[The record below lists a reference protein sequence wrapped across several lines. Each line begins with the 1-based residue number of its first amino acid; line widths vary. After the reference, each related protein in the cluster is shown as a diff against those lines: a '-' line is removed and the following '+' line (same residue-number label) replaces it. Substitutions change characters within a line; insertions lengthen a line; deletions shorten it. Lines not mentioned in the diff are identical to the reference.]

1 MKAIADLVILGARV
15 HDIRFPTSDTLGG
28 SDAMNP
34 APDYSTSYVE
44 LLTNHDGLAGFGFT
58 FTIGRGAEIVTQ
70 VVSSLA
76 GQLVGKRVRDM
87 SSFMSETLHELTQD
101 SYLRWL
107 GPEKG
112 VTHLAAA
119 AVLNALWDLW
129 ARIRGV
135 PLWQLLVELEP
146 EEVVGCLAMRH
157 LADVLTADEAVALLA
172 DRRDSHR
179 DRIEHLRTRGY
190 PGYVTSAGW
199 LGYSD
204 ETVAKLVRE
213 AVDEGWNAF
222 KLKVGQNLEDD
233 RRRVAM
239 VRELIGND
247 RKLMVD
253 ANQVWEVPQAIRW
266 IRALSH
272 VDLYWVEEPTS
283 PDDISG
289 HRAIA
294 EAVAPIR
301 VATGEHAHN
310 RIMFKQFLASRA
322 IGVCQIDS
330 CRLASVNE
338 NVPVLLMAAKYDV
351 PVCPHAGGVGLCELV
366 QHLAIFDYIAVSASL
381 EGRWIEYVDHL
392 HEMFVSPVRI
402 RDGKYQLPLDPGFSS
417 EMTRHA
423 IEAYSYPDGSVWRAR
438 IAT

>member
-1 MKAIADLVILGARV
+1 MGDIEILDARV

-34 APDYSTSYVE
+34 APDYSSSYVE
-44 LLTNHDGLAGFGFT
+44 LLTNQDGLAGFGFT

-76 GQLVGKRVRDM
+76 SQLVGRRVGDM
-87 SSFMSETLHELTQD
+87 SSFMSETLQELTQD

-119 AVLNALWDLW
+119 AVLNALWDMW
-129 ARIRGV
+129 ARLRGV
-135 PLWQLLVELEP
+135 PLWQLLIELEP
-146 EEVVGCLAMRH
+146 EELVECLAMRH
-157 LADVLTADEAVALLA
+157 IADVLTADEAVAMLA
-172 DRRDSHR
+172 ERRNSHR
-179 DRIEHLRTRGY
+179 DRIEHLRASGY

-204 ETVAKLVRE
+204 ETVARLVGE
-213 AVDEGWNAF
+213 AIGEGWNAF
-222 KLKVGQNLEDD
+222 KLKVGQSLEED

-239 VRELIGND
+239 VRRLIGND

-266 IRALSH
+266 IQELG
-272 VDLYWVEEPTS
+272 DLDIYWVEEPTS

-338 NVPVLLMAAKYDV
+338 NIPVLLMAAKYDI

-366 QHLAIFDYIAVSASL
+366 QHLAIFDYIAVSARL

-402 RDGKYQLPLDPGFSS
+402 HDGRYQLPLDPGFSS
-417 EMTRHA
+417 EMTCHA
-423 IEAYSYPDGSVWRAR
+423 IEAYSYPSGTVWRAR
-438 IAT
+438 TAE